1 MLGYAKK
8 QKSLTGKQKEALGL
22 LSLGTFLEYFDL
34 MLYVHMTV
42 LLNELFFPKSNPY
55 TTSLLS
61 AFSFCSTFIFR
72 PFGALIFGWLGDNI
86 GRKSTIVITTFLMA
100 LSCVLMANVPT
111 YQQIGLPAA
120 ILVTICRIIQGISSM
135 GEVTG
140 ANIYMT
146 EITQP
151 PIQYP
156 AVATI
161 GIFGAL
167 GGFAALAT
175 ASLFTFY
182 DFNWRYAFW
191 FGAIVAIVGGFAR
204 KTLRETPEFADAKR
218 RVKQS
223 LESINQSIDL
233 LEENIFYNQKIN
245 KITALSLFVVECTWP
260 VVFYL
265 AYFYFSKILQDT
277 FNYSPEDVIHQNFIL
292 SIVQFFSF
300 FVWSYLSYYIYPIFI
315 INFRLIIFIPFIIV
329 CPWLL
334 YNISSPYELMAIQIF
349 TVAFGFMGLPAMP
362 AFYRHLPIF
371 KRFTYA
377 SFMYAL
383 SRAVIYIITT
393 FGLVSLTNHLGHWGI
408 LIIVMPIGIGF
419 VFALK
424 HFVNLEK
431 EANYYPQKVGEKLI
445 LEQG

>member
-1 MLGYAKK
+1 M
-8 QKSLTGKQKEALGL
+8 
-22 LSLGTFLEYFDL
+22 
-34 MLYVHMTV
+34 
-42 LLNELFFPKSNPY
+42 
-55 TTSLLS
+55 
-61 AFSFCSTFIFR
+61 
-72 PFGALIFGWLGDNI
+72 
-86 GRKSTIVITTFLMA
+86 MA

-120 ILVTICRIIQGISSM
+120 ILVTVCRIIQGVSSM

-146 EITQP
+146 EITRP

-167 GGFAALAT
+167 GGFAALAV

-182 DFNWRYAFW
+182 SFNWRYAFW
-191 FGAIVAIVGGFAR
+191 AGAIVAVVGGVAR
-204 KTLRETPEFADAKR
+204 KFLRETPEFADATR
-218 RVKQS
+218 RIKKS
-223 LESINQSIDL
+223 LESINQNVDL
-233 LEENIFYNQKIN
+233 LKENIFYNKKIN
-245 KITALSLFVVECTWP
+245 KITAVSLFIVECTWP

-265 AYFYFSKILQDT
+265 AYFYFSKILQES

-315 INFRLIIFIPFIIV
+315 INFRLIVFIPFIIL

-334 YNISSPYELMAIQIF
+334 NNISNPYQLMAIQIF
-349 TVAFGFMGLPAMP
+349 TVTFGFMGLPAMP
-362 AFYRHLPIF
+362 VFYRHLPVF

-383 SRAVIYIITT
+383 SRAVIYVITT
-393 FGLVSLTNHLGHWGI
+393 FGLVSLTNYFGHWGI
-408 LIIVMPIGIGF
+408 LVIVMPIGISFG
-419 VFALK
+419 FALK
-424 HFVNLEK
+424 HFINLEK
-431 EANYYPQKVGEKLI
+431 EANYYHQMVGENLALKQ
-445 LEQG
+445 E